1 MGKKAVI
8 IGADG
13 QMNGLLAE
21 AIIQKGIAAVTLT
34 GKGSPGRSAASI
46 IRTLRRKR

>member
-34 GKGSPGRSAASI
+34 GKGQPRPQRGEHFTYA
-46 IRTLRRKR
+46 